1 MKKRIISLFCALL
14 LLTPGFLLRTRS
26 GRIQY
31 YDYAAG
37 LWHETSPPWTVSPQS
52 TGRCSPAAFRLKTP
66 QRSPARWRIFAPDF
80 VIA

>member
-37 LWHETSPPWTVSPQS
+37 LWHETGASMDGLSAVDRALLARGLPL
-52 TGRCSPAAFRLKTP
+52 AAAAALTRALE
-66 QRSPARWRIFAPDF
+66 DF
-80 VIA
+80 CT

>member
-14 LLTPGFLLRTRS
+14 LLAPGFLLRTRS

-37 LWHETSPPWTVSPQS
+37 LSAVDRALLARGLPLED
-52 TGRCSPAAFRLKTP
+52 AAALTRALE
-66 QRSPARWRIFAPDF
+66 DF
-80 VIA
+80 CV

>member
-31 YDYAAG
+31 YDYAVG
-37 LWHETSPPWTVSPQS
+37 LWHETGASMD
-52 TGRCSPAAFRLKTP
+52 GAARP
-66 QRSPARWRIFAPDF
+66 RPSA
-80 VIA
+80 

>member
-37 LWHETSPPWTVSPQS
+37 LWHETDVSVASLPNAADRALLAR
-52 TGRCSPAAFRLKTP
+52 GLPLDDAAALAHALEDFCS
-66 QRSPARWRIFAPDF
+66 
-80 VIA
+80 

>member
-14 LLTPGFLLRTRS
+14 LLAPGFLLRTRS

-37 LWHETSPPWTVSPQS
+37 LWHETGASMDAHPRAGGFLHLISLS
-52 TGRCSPAAFRLKTP
+52 HNFLLILHPAASKIG
-66 QRSPARWRIFAPDF
+66 A
-80 VIA
+80 

>member
-26 GRIQY
+26 GP
-31 YDYAAG
+31 A
-37 LWHETSPPWTVSPQS
+37 PPWTVSPQS

>member
-31 YDYAAG
+31 YDSAG
-37 LWHETSPPWTVSPQS
+37 LWHETGASMDGLSAVDRALLARGLPLED
-52 TGRCSPAAFRLKTP
+52 AAALTRALE
-66 QRSPARWRIFAPDF
+66 DF
-80 VIA
+80 CT

>member
-1 MKKRIISLFCALL
+1 MKKRIVSLFCALL

-37 LWHETSPPWTVSPQS
+37 LWHETGASADGLSASDRALLACGLPLEDS
-52 TGRCSPAAFRLKTP
+52 TALTRALEDFCS
-66 QRSPARWRIFAPDF
+66 
-80 VIA
+80 

>member
-37 LWHETSPPWTVSPQS
+37 LWHETGASM
-52 TGRCSPAAFRLKTP
+52 GRSLRSRPALL
-66 QRSPARWRIFAPDF
+66 ARGLPLEDAAALTRALEDF
-80 VIA
+80 CT

>member
-37 LWHETSPPWTVSPQS
+37 LWHETRSRP
-52 TGRCSPAAFRLKTP
+52 GAARP
-66 QRSPARWRIFAPDF
+66 RPSA
-80 VIA
+80 

>member
-14 LLTPGFLLRTRS
+14 LLAPGFLLRTRS

-37 LWHETSPPWTVSPQS
+37 LWHETAPSP
-52 TGRCSPAAFRLKTP
+52 
-66 QRSPARWRIFAPDF
+66 
-80 VIA
+80 

>member
-37 LWHETSPPWTVSPQS
+37 LWHETGASMDGLSAVDRALLAR
-52 TGRCSPAAFRLKTP
+52 GRTSLPSFR
-66 QRSPARWRIFAPDF
+66 RGRRRWARG
-80 VIA
+80 

>member
-37 LWHETSPPWTVSPQS
+37 LWHETGASMDGLSAVDR
-52 TGRCSPAAFRLKTP
+52 RCSPAAFRLKTP

>member
-14 LLTPGFLLRTRS
+14 LLTPGFLLRARS

-37 LWHETSPPWTVSPQS
+37 LWHETDI
-52 TGRCSPAAFRLKTP
+52 
-66 QRSPARWRIFAPDF
+66 PARRLSLTDRALLACGLPLEDAAALTRALEDF
-80 VIA
+80 CS